1 MSKSIFLD
9 SFSGA
14 VAGLPKGRRS
24 ADDVLAVLKTH
35 PRVSCF
41 DMSETPWIR
50 NIIGDLKRAGA
61 IESLPEPYPWLRF
74 KVTQEKTNG

>member
-1 MSKSIFLD
+1 MSKPAIFLD

-14 VAGLPKGRRS
+14 VADLPKGRRS
-24 ADDVLAVLKTH
+24 ADDVLAVLKDH

-41 DMSETPWIR
+41 DMSEARWIC
-50 NIIGDLKRAGA
+50 NIIGDLKASGR

-74 KVTQEKTNG
+74 KVLEGKP